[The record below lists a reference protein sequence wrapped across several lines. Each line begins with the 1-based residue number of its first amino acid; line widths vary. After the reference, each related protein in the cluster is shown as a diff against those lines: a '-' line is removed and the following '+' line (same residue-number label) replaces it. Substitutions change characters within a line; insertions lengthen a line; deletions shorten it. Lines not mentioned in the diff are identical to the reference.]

1 MNKRKRKKQKKNE
14 IEKRQVESTP
24 NKGEFMPFTND
35 FVFALVM
42 RDPDICKGIAEL
54 ILPDE
59 EIGEVKI
66 ALSDDS
72 SSDEK
77 NDLEL
82 TLQAYLDF
90 GKDIR
95 GVRFD
100 AYVKTANEW
109 IDIEMQTTNKHDLE
123 KRSRYY
129 QVLIDTDCLEKGG
142 RFKDLKT
149 TYVVFICTFDYFHL
163 DEPMYV
169 AESYIRKNDL
179 HFNDGTSKILLNTKC
194 SPDKVPEKL
203 RAFYAY
209 INDPTKVEGK
219 LIEGINERVEEYN
232 TGEWRERLVTLEYIV
247 KEAKE
252 EGLEQ
257 GRSEGLAEGKAEGL
271 AEGEASGRAAEKIEM
286 AKAMKDEGIDINTI
300 IKVSGLP
307 KEEIEKL

>member
-1 MNKRKRKKQKKNE
+1 MNNKEQS
-14 IEKRQVESTP
+14 ESTQ
-24 NKGEFMPFTND
+24 NKYEFRPFTND

-72 SSDEK
+72 SPEQIK
-77 NDLEL
+77 NPE
-82 TLQAYLDF
+82 TVPQASLDF
-90 GKDIR
+90 GKDMR

-109 IDIEMQTTNKHDLE
+109 IDFEMQTTNKHDLE

-129 QVLIDTDCLEKGG
+129 QVLMDIDCLEKGG

-209 INDPTKVEGK
+209 INDPTKVDGE
-219 LIEGINERVEEYN
+219 LIKGINERVEEYN
-232 TGEWRERLVTLEYIV
+232 TGETEELSQNNIAFSKKHYLVL
-247 KEAKE
+247 
-252 EGLEQ
+252 
-257 GRSEGLAEGKAEGL
+257 
-271 AEGEASGRAAEKIEM
+271 
-286 AKAMKDEGIDINTI
+286 
-300 IKVSGLP
+300 
-307 KEEIEKL
+307 